1 MEKERAEEEAHWA
14 SLEEE
19 FYAGVPEEERN
30 YGVTPGLKHYMMR
43 ENLGYALLLDII
55 NDPDAEYGTSHNNGY
70 EVPRVHQPKNWGTGW
85 CSPTTARPLCRYGK
99 LTMGWSANTHWLRQL
114 SNI

>member
-1 MEKERAEEEAHWA
+1 M
-14 SLEEE
+14 
-19 FYAGVPEEERN
+19 PEEERN

-70 EVPRVHQPKNWGTGW
+70 EVPVYTSKNWGTGW
-85 CSPTTARPLCRYGK
+85 CSPTTAQPLCRYGK
-99 LTMGWSANTHWLRQL
+99 LTMGWSANTRWLRQL
-114 SNI
+114 SSI